1 MPNASDFGFAIDG
14 QLPSRDPNFTTE
26 EEWRTISNAVFA
38 SKEARK
44 ALPEIAISNDAVS
57 LLVADHYEIEVI
69 G

>member
-1 MPNASDFGFAIDG
+1 MPNASDFGFSIEG
-14 QLPSRDPNFTTE
+14 QLPGRDPSLVTE
-26 EEWRTISNAVFA
+26 AEWRTISNAVFA

-44 ALPEIAISNDAVS
+44 ALPEVAISNDLVS